1 MEFIDSCVEIKIKR
15 FRKINSAA
23 LFSKSYT
30 VNFIKEYEVKVF
42 FHSLFFVEFRRYSQF
57 SEFKEKVRNN

>member
-1 MEFIDSCVEIKIKR
+1 MEFIDGCVEIKIKR

-30 VNFIKEYEVKVF
+30 VVVIKEYEVKVV
-42 FHSLFFVEFRRYSQF
+42 FHSFFFVEFRRYRQF
-57 SEFKEKVRNN
+57 SEFKERVRNR